1 MAVMSAPTKFR
12 DVPLAPRSPCW
23 SRSGFVLA
31 GLFASILAFAFAG
44 VIAIIEF
51 PFADRGHQLAMR
63 TEPTH
68 PQLVVQSSRGMSG
81 EPAPLGLEV
90 QGLAEGAV
98 VLIKGLVP
106 GMELSTGGSV
116 DGDTWQLSAR
126 DLHYAWIAPPEGFV
140 GSADLIAELR
150 MSNDK
155 IADRKAIH
163 LEWTGPI
170 SPTSTERQL
179 DQKEMTVA
187 PPLSSEP
194 RVSSEVSEASMAP
207 SIPTEPA
214 PAQVN
219 RKELN
224 RLLKRGK
231 ADFGIAR
238 RDVKA
243 GTRRE
248 PPADAFAG
256 DSTNAPKGFWGWS
269 Q

>member
-1 MAVMSAPTKFR
+1 VMSARTKLR
-12 DVPLAPRSPCW
+12 DVPIAPRSLCW
-23 SRSGFVLA
+23 SRSGFVVA

-44 VIAIIEF
+44 VIAIVQF
-51 PFADRGHQLAMR
+51 PFADRGHQVTIRADS
-63 TEPTH
+63 TI
-68 PQLVVQSSRGMSG
+68 PQLVVQASHGMSG

-90 QGLAEGAV
+90 QGLAEGTV
-98 VLIKGLVP
+98 VLIRGLVP
-106 GMELSTGGSV
+106 GMELSTGSAVGA
-116 DGDTWQLSAR
+116 DAWQLSAR

-163 LEWTGPI
+163 FEWITPI
-170 SPTSTERQL
+170 SPMSTERHL

-187 PPLSSEP
+187 PPLSSQVAEP
-194 RVSSEVSEASMAP
+194 PIDREGIRMAP
-207 SIPTEPA
+207 SIPREPA
-214 PAQVN
+214 PREVN
-219 RKELN
+219 RKEVN

-243 GTRRE
+243 ATRRE

-256 DSTNAPKGFWGWS
+256 DRTNAPKGFWDWS